1 MNLPGVHD
9 GEGGQQPLA
18 LTLSYVLTAYGGG
31 DEDVLAHRMLGRA
44 MLMLHDRSL
53 MTRDQL
59 KAALPGNDLWL
70 QAERVR
76 IRPLPLG
83 PEEISKLWTGFGK
96 PYRLSI
102 GFEATIVLIE
112 STAPKIAQ
120 LPVLTR
126 GQYVPAKL
134 TPPQIPAHEAGVAVD
149 ASLDSTY
156 PSLDHFAGTLNR
168 PAMRIGETLTLFGS
182 TLSATPLVVTFAH
195 PLLATPN
202 TVTVSGPH
210 PADHIDVPIPND
222 PVNWP
227 AGIYTVT
234 VSDVPALP
242 TQVHTTNALPV
253 PLAPKIAITKGTSNA
268 TEAVLTLTVTPDI
281 RPEQKYAVL
290 IDGRLIPPDT
300 AGGLTFTVPNPP
312 VGGNTVP
319 QTPPIYVRL
328 RVDGIDSIVVADYTA
343 SPPQFDPSQ
352 GVVLP

>member
-1 MNLPGVHD
+1 
-9 GEGGQQPLA
+9 
-18 LTLSYVLTAYGGG
+18 
-31 DEDVLAHRMLGRA
+31 
-44 MLMLHDRSL
+44 
-53 MTRDQL
+53 
-59 KAALPGNDLWL
+59 
-70 QAERVR
+70 
-76 IRPLPLG
+76 
-83 PEEISKLWTGFGK
+83 
-96 PYRLSI
+96 LSI
-102 GFEATIVLIE
+102 GFEATVVLIE

-156 PSLDHFAGTLNR
+156 PSLDHFAGTLKR

-202 TVTVSGPH
+202 TITIAGAH
-210 PADHIDVPIPND
+210 AADHIDVPIPND
-222 PVNWP
+222 PVSWP

-253 PLAPKIAITKGTSNA
+253 PLAPTILPPIVKGTSNA
-268 TEAVLTLTVTPDI
+268 TEAVLTLTVKPDI
-281 RPEQKYAVL
+281 RPEQKVALL
-290 IDGRLIPPDT
+290 IDGRLITPDT

-319 QTPPIYVRL
+319 ATPPIYVRL
-328 RVDGIDSIVVADYTA
+328 RVDGIDSIVVADYTQ
-343 SPPQFDPSQ
+343 SPPAFDPTQ
-352 GVVLP
+352 GVILP